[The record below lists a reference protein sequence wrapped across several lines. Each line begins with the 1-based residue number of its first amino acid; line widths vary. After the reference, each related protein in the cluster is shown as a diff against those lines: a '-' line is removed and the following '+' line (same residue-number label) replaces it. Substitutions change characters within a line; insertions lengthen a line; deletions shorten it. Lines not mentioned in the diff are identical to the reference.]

1 MESPDAAALN
11 SLIPL
16 LNTVVK
22 GLFFSMSSYTIRLSF
37 LAIIYRINF
46 FVIVIMESVIDNSNK
61 IIENLRPRLL
71 KEYIGQSNVVKT
83 LRLFI
88 DAVKK
93 RGKPSE
99 HILFY
104 GPPGIGKTT
113 LSYIVANELNGSLKV
128 TSGATISKTGD
139 LAAILTNLKDN
150 DVLFIDEI
158 HRLPKAVEEML
169 YPVMEE
175 YALDIIIG
183 KGPSARTVRL
193 PVPRITIIG
202 ATTKMALLSS
212 PLRDRFG
219 LLLRIDY
226 YSENEIEEII
236 IRSSKILNIPI
247 SKGASKQIAIRSR
260 RTPRLANRILK
271 RARDI
276 LEVDRHVEIDE
287 KLLNKL
293 FGLLEIDEI
302 GLTDIDVKYLELL
315 SSKFDN
321 LAIGVETIASSLS
334 EDKRTIEEF
343 IEPYLLQIGFIK
355 KTARGRQLTAK
366 ALKHLKTEKS

>member
-1 MESPDAAALN
+1 M
-11 SLIPL
+11 SLL
-16 LNTVVK
+16 TK
-22 GLFFSMSSYTIRLSF
+22 GSG
-37 LAIIYRINF
+37 
-46 FVIVIMESVIDNSNK
+46 
-61 IIENLRPRLL
+61 ENLRPKFL
-71 KEYIGQSNVVKT
+71 KDYIGQRNVVRT
-83 LRLFI
+83 LKLFI
-88 DAVKK
+88 DAVNK

-113 LSYIVANELNGSLKV
+113 LSYIVANELKGEIKV
-128 TSGATISKTGD
+128 TSGATITKTGD

-193 PVPRITIIG
+193 SVPRITIIG
-202 ATTKMALLSS
+202 ATTKLALLSA

-219 LLLRIDY
+219 LLLRIDFY
-226 YSENEIEEII
+226 QIAEVVEIVK
-236 IRSSKILNIPI
+236 RSAKILGVKVSDNAAM
-247 SKGASKQIAIRSR
+247 SIAVRSR

-276 LEVDRHVEIDE
+276 LEVDRLSQIDE
-287 KLLNKL
+287 ALLNKL
-293 FGLLEIDEI
+293 FELLEIDDI
-302 GLTDIDVKYLELL
+302 GLIDIDKKYLKIL
-315 SSKFDN
+315 SEKFN
-321 LAIGVETIASSLS
+321 NQPIGVETIAAALS
-334 EDKRTIEEF
+334 EDIRTIEEF
-343 IEPYLLQIGFIK
+343 VEPYLLQIGFIK
-355 KTARGRQLTAK
+355 KTSRGRQLTTK
-366 ALKHLKTEKS
+366 ALSHLKYT